1 MCHDVGVMFPNTPM
15 AFLPSIAAKTFFK
28 AASLT
33 VVAASGMVLANPGA
47 ANAAACDVTSYTIS
61 QLTARGF
68 SCTIADK
75 TFSDFAFNGLTTG
88 NFSFTFDDPQLGG
101 TGDHTFSGSGLNYRG
116 NGFDYEY
123 KVTITGSNLKF
134 SSFNTGFSGS
144 STSAGAASYSKKL
157 SAYKADGTTLIGD
170 TFLNPGPGT
179 AGGYTFVPKEAG
191 PIVFKSVVTK
201 NTGTGNPRIDT
212 ITDSITQTKNT
223 PFGNPTVP
231 GPLPLL
237 GAGAAFGMSRKLR
250 RRISFA

>member
-1 MCHDVGVMFPNTPM
+1 M
-15 AFLPSIAAKTFFK
+15 ALLPSIAAKSLSK
-28 AASLT
+28 AAALT

-47 ANAAACDVTSYTIS
+47 ANAAACRTSSYTIS
-61 QLTARGF
+61 ELTASGF
-68 SCTIADK
+68 ACTIADK
-75 TFSDFAFNGLTTG
+75 TFSGFVFNNLPAG
-88 NFSFTFDDPQLGG
+88 NFSFTYDDPATGG
-101 TGDHTFSGSGLNYRG
+101 TGDHTFSGAGLNYRG
-116 NGFDYEY
+116 TGFDYKY
-123 KVTITGSNLKF
+123 TVAVTGSNMKF
-134 SSFNTGFSGS
+134 NSFNTGFTGS
-144 STSAGAASYSKKL
+144 STTPSATASYSKRL
-157 SAYKADGTTLIGD
+157 SAFKSDGTTLIGD

-201 NTGTGNPRIDT
+201 NAGTGNPRIDT

-223 PFGNPTVP
+223 TTAETP